1 MEKKLQKTIS
11 YTLQFIDS
19 TRVMVSLSSNLV
31 YNFSEA
37 IHRTKCKF
45 EDDDKKSEICRI
57 EYKYCHC
64 FLEYTNLMI

>member
-37 IHRTKCKF
+37 IHRTKCN
-45 EDDDKKSEICRI
+45 SEMTIKNL
-57 EYKYCHC
+57 KYVELNISIATV
-64 FLEYTNLMI
+64 FLNIQT

>member
-19 TRVMVSLSSNLV
+19 TRFMVSLSSNLV
-31 YNFSEA
+31 YNFSET

-45 EDDDKKSEICRI
+45 GDDDKKS

>member
-45 EDDDKKSEICRI
+45 GRI